1 MFKWSLHVRCVIFYE
16 GNEHFD
22 LCMTSFYAL
31 ATFCG
36 LLAIAT
42 FKGLA
47 LYKEKQQIRSLCTNL
62 FASPNCSEDYFLLY
76 RHSKRPDFYKI

>member
-1 MFKWSLHVRCVIFYE
+1 MRCVIFYE

-62 FASPNCSEDYFLLY
+62 FAPPNCSEDYFY
-76 RHSKRPDFYKI
+76 CTDIPNDQIFTKFEKS